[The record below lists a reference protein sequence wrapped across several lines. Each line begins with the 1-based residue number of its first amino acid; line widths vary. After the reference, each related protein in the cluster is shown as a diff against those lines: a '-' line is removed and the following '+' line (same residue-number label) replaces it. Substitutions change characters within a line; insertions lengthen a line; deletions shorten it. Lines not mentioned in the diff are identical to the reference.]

1 MKLNQLKWKE
11 LTVLLLITIFLFSGI
26 QSANFGANTSGSSVS
41 HHLSPAIEKQVQSV
55 SGAGS
60 VKLQA
65 PVTNMIPNV
74 KGYYTVSF
82 SQTGLNPGLSW
93 GVYILN
99 NSIKEFMTSVFQ
111 SYYNYT
117 SNNYTNANTPHLS
130 EFTAYGFSN
139 GNNLNFSLKNG
150 SYFFFLTVMNSTYF
164 SSLNSS
170 MTSMPFTIQGS
181 SLSVSIQFPAM
192 KKVDINALGL
202 HSGSKWTISMCL
214 LPTGMAAYYNSS
226 FSNSMIAYL
235 PLGNYSYSYTE
246 GINIITTPDPSNIV
260 VTSTNTTFSIH
271 MVELVP
277 VTFTENGLTAGFDWK
292 LKVFG
297 GGLGSIYYNVTEVS
311 SFTLELSN
319 GTYYYSAYTGATEQ
333 FSQLTVNTSIQSS
346 YTVSIMLPILYKFTF
361 NENGLASGM
370 NWGIIVQ
377 GTTNSID
384 VCYLNGSDST
394 SLNTYL
400 PNGTFQFTPV
410 IGSIAL
416 GYSSSV
422 TGIKGTIFTSASLL
436 VAGSGSHTITFPSVQ
451 KINVNINGIF
461 PGLNYNVAVKNT
473 TAGSQIYGNYS
484 SNASFVMFLP
494 SGPYNIYVN
503 SSYNL
508 INEYFSKS
516 FNITTY
522 GFTIN
527 VTVPIYKV
535 NVKATGLLSGMYKE
549 FTFTGPV
556 NGLSHSSNSTF
567 YLINGTY
574 SYSFYVGSTPGGLPK
589 TSFYNEVSS
598 EFNVTG
604 STVNVSIHFPQYYR
618 FFLNESEITSGNDWA
633 FQLTTPGGT
642 SEIFNE
648 TTIPQQMVVFLNNGT
663 YDYSFGAFNSTSNAI
678 ISPMPGTFTV
688 SSNSPQII
696 TLKIVARYTVT
707 FVETGLSSFTLWSI
721 DLLGVTNSSMT
732 SSISFVEF
740 NGTYNYSV
748 LPVTGYSSSKSN
760 GTVTVNQNNV
770 TVNIVFTSLT
780 PPKQE
785 YTVYF
790 NETGLQSGTTWE
802 VVMNGTSLASTTN
815 SILCHEPNGSYAFY
829 VVPVS
834 GYENSP
840 LDGNVTVSGQSTTIN
855 VTFTAISTQP
865 PVWAFVGAYA
875 EYNITSI
882 YKGVFQSY
890 NVKFTVSSVNKSND
904 TVQLTLTSSNPKILT
919 SVMYQNWN
927 QFGVW
932 LGKSQISELNNA
944 STNGFKNVTTNVK
957 VTTPAGTFL
966 TDQFN
971 ISSSNVTLSIY
982 FDMYSG
988 IFVKESMKNST
999 GSLSASM
1006 MSTNI
1011 PQGNSTVS
1019 NYSVIFTESGLPS
1032 GTAWY
1037 VNLSNGNKSGAITGS
1052 TYTFTLVN
1060 GTYSYNIATTNKTL
1074 HANAGSITVNG
1085 KNISKPI
1092 NFSKFTYTVTFTE
1105 SGLSSGTHWNMT
1117 FNGSPSSST
1126 GTTITFHMS
1135 NGTYSYTVSNVSGYS
1150 ITSASGSI
1158 TVNGANAAKN
1168 VIFTSSSPPSSSP
1181 SPAPNGGISQMELYA
1196 IAGVV
1201 VAIIAALG
1209 VVMFLRRK

>member
-11 LTVLLLITIFLFSGI
+11 LTVLLLIAIFLFSGV

-60 VKLQA
+60 VKVHTLL
-65 PVTNMIPNV
+65 TTMSPNLN
-74 KGYYTVSF
+74 GYYSVNF
-82 SQTGLNPGLSW
+82 NQTGLTPGLSW

-99 NSIKEFMTSVFQ
+99 NSLNATITTEFQ
-111 SYYNYT
+111 SSYNYS
-117 SNNYTNANTPHLS
+117 SNNYSNANTPNHS
-130 EFTAYGFSN
+130 EFVAYRFSN
-139 GNNLNFSLKNG
+139 GNNINFLLKNG
-150 SYFFFLTVMNSTYF
+150 TYFYDLTVMNSTYF

-170 MTSMPFTIQGS
+170 MTSMPFTIQGAP
-181 SLSVSIQFPAM
+181 LSISIQFPAM

-214 LPTGMAAYYNSS
+214 LPTGMAAYYNYS

-297 GGLGSIYYNVTEVS
+297 GGLGLIYYNVTEVS

-319 GTYYYSAYTGATEQ
+319 GTYDYSAYTGPTLQ
-333 FSQLTVNTSIQSS
+333 FNQLMVNTSAHSI
-346 YTVSIMLPILYKFTF
+346 YTVIITLPYLNKFTF
-361 NENGLASGM
+361 SENGLSAGS

-503 SSYNL
+503 SSYKL
-508 INEYFSKS
+508 TNEYFAKS

-535 NVKATGLLSGMYKE
+535 NVMATGLLSGMYKE
-549 FTFTGPV
+549 FTFTGPI

-574 SYSFYVGSTPGGLPK
+574 SYSFYVGSTFGGLLK
-589 TSFYNEVSS
+589 TSFYNSTNG

-707 FVETGLSSFTLWSI
+707 FVETGLSSFTMWSI
-721 DLLGVTNSSMT
+721 DLLGVINSSMT

-790 NETGLQSGTTWE
+790 NETGLQSGTPWE
-802 VVMNGTSLASTTN
+802 VVLNGTVSTSTSS
-815 SILCHEPNGSYAFY
+815 SIQFHEPNGSYAFN

-834 GYENSP
+834 GYGDSP
-840 LDGNVTVSGQSTTIN
+840 INGTISVTGHNTTKNISFTVFSTK
-855 VTFTAISTQP
+855 Q

-875 EYNITSI
+875 VYNAKFI
-882 YKGVFQSY
+882 YKGVAHYY
-890 NVKFTVSSVNKSND
+890 NATFTISAVNVSND
-904 TVQLTLTSSNPKILT
+904 TVQITITSSSPNFTT
-919 SVMYQNWN
+919 SIIYQNWN
-927 QFGVW
+927 QFGFW
-932 LGKSQISELNNA
+932 LGKGLISELNNG
-944 STNGFKNVTTNVK
+944 TLPFPVNLTTNVK
-957 VTTPAGTFL
+957 VKTPIGTFL
-966 TDQFN
+966 TDK
-971 ISSSNVTLSIY
+971 ITSHSINNTESMY
-982 FDMYSG
+982 YDMYSG
-988 IFVKESMKNST
+988 IMIEDTMANST
-999 GSLSASM
+999 GNMTVTLIN
-1006 MSTNI
+1006 TNI
-1011 PQGNSTVS
+1011 PQGNSLVIN
-1019 NYSVIFTESGLPS
+1019 NYSVTFTETGLPS

-1052 TYTFTLVN
+1052 TYTFALVN
-1060 GTYSYNIATTNKTL
+1060 GTYSYTIATTDKTY
-1074 HANAGSITVNG
+1074 HASAGSIIVNNG
-1085 KNISKPI
+1085 NVNSSVI
-1092 NFSKFTYTVTFTE
+1092 FSTFKYTVTFTE
-1105 SGLSSGTHWNMT
+1105 SGLSSGTHWNIT
-1117 FNGSPSSST
+1117 FNGATSSSN
-1126 GTTITFHMS
+1126 GTTITFS
-1135 NGTYSYTVSNVSGYS
+1135 AVNGTYSYSIAGVSGYTVS
-1150 ITSASGSI
+1150 SSTGSI
-1158 TVNGANAAKN
+1158 TVNGANAGNNIK
-1168 VIFTSSSPPSSSP
+1168 FTSSPSS
-1181 SPAPNGGISQMELYA
+1181 GLSQTELYEISGA
-1196 IAGVV
+1196 L
-1201 VAIIAALG
+1201 VAIIGGLG
-1209 VVMFLRRK
+1209 VVMFLRRR

>member
-11 LTVLLLITIFLFSGI
+11 LTVLLLIAIFLFSGV

-60 VKLQA
+60 VKVHTLL
-65 PVTNMIPNV
+65 TTMSPNLN
-74 KGYYTVSF
+74 GYYSVNF
-82 SQTGLNPGLSW
+82 NQTGLTPGLSW

-99 NSIKEFMTSVFQ
+99 NSLNATITTEFQ
-111 SYYNYT
+111 SSYNYS
-117 SNNYTNANTPHLS
+117 SNNYSNANTPNHS
-130 EFTAYGFSN
+130 EFVAYRFSN
-139 GNNLNFSLKNG
+139 GNNINFLLKNG
-150 SYFFFLTVMNSTYF
+150 TYFYDLTVMNSTYF

-170 MTSMPFTIQGS
+170 MTSMPFTIQGAP
-181 SLSVSIQFPAM
+181 LSISIQFPAM

-214 LPTGMAAYYNSS
+214 LPTGMAAYYNYS

-319 GTYYYSAYTGATEQ
+319 GTYDYSAYTGPTLQ
-333 FSQLTVNTSIQSS
+333 FNQLMVNTSAHSI
-346 YTVSIMLPILYKFTF
+346 YTIIITLPYLNKFTF
-361 NENGLASGM
+361 SENGLSAGS
-370 NWGIIVQ
+370 NWGIIVE
-377 GTTNSID
+377 GATNSFD

-400 PNGTFQFTPV
+400 PNGTFQFIPI
-410 IGSIAL
+410 IGIVAL

-422 TGIKGTIFTSASLL
+422 TGIKGTIFSSASLL

-451 KINVNINGIF
+451 KISVNINGIF
-461 PGLNYNVAVKNT
+461 PGLSYLVTVKNT
-473 TAGSQIYGNYS
+473 TTGTQIYGNLS
-484 SNASFVMFLP
+484 ANASFVMLLP

-516 FNITTY
+516 FSITTY

-527 VTVPIYKV
+527 VTVPIYKA

-707 FVETGLSSFTLWSI
+707 FVETGLSSFTMWSI
-721 DLLGVTNSSMT
+721 DLLGVINSSMT

-760 GTVTVNQNNV
+760 GTVSVNQNNV

-802 VVMNGTSLASTTN
+802 VVMNGTASTSISN
-815 SILCHEPNGSYAFY
+815 SIQFHEPNGTYAFY
-829 VVPVS
+829 LVPVS
-834 GYENSP
+834 GYGNSP
-840 LDGNVTVSGQSTTIN
+840 LDGNVTVSGHNKTMN

-875 EYNITSI
+875 EYNATMI
-882 YKGVFQSY
+882 YKGVLQSY

-904 TVQLTLTSSNPKILT
+904 TVQLTLTSPNSKIPT
-919 SVMYQNWN
+919 TVMYQNWT
-927 QFGVW
+927 QFGFW
-932 LGKSQISELNNA
+932 LGKGPISELNNA
-944 STNGFKNVTTNVK
+944 STNGFGNVTTNVK

-971 ISSSNVTLSIY
+971 ISSLNVTLSIY

-988 IFVKESMKNST
+988 IFIKENVKNST
-999 GSLSASM
+999 GSSSASM

-1011 PQGNSTVS
+1011 PQGNSTISSYNVT
-1019 NYSVIFTESGLPS
+1019 FTESGLPS

-1037 VNLSNGNKSGAITGS
+1037 VNLSNGNKSGAITGTS
-1052 TYTFTLVN
+1052 YSFSLED
-1060 GTYSYNIATTNKTL
+1060 GTYSYNIATTDKTY

-1085 KNISKPI
+1085 KNVSEPIS
-1092 NFSKFTYTVTFTE
+1092 FSKFTYTVTFTE
-1105 SGLSSGTHWNMT
+1105 SGLSNGTHWNMSL
-1117 FNGSPSSST
+1117 NGSTSSSNS
-1126 GTTITFHMS
+1126 TTITFHMT
-1135 NGTYSYTVSNVSGYS
+1135 NGTYSYTVSSVSGYS
-1150 ITSASGSI
+1150 ITNGSGSI
-1158 TVNGANAAKN
+1158 AVNGANAAKS
-1168 VIFTSSSPPSSSP
+1168 IKFTSTASP
-1181 SPAPNGGISQMELYA
+1181 GLSQTELYEISGA
-1196 IAGVV
+1196 AVAVIALLGVV
-1201 VAIIAALG
+1201 V
-1209 VVMFLRRK
+1209 FLRRK